1 MTSDDTDLQNL
12 YQRATRRGAGSDCPS
27 EETLMK
33 AATNKL
39 PSREREAVAL
49 HVAKCSDCAR
59 DFRIARSLAPWA
71 AEASKNAREEERNLS
86 PFAIAVT
93 VAIAVSIPLIV
104 WMVLAR
110 TGASKT
116 IDRLYAEI
124 ARRDQEIRVL
134 RTASLAMR
142 TRLDQQLTPEI
153 GAPIVDL
160 DADSARGLALPAPGV
175 TTIEVPKTTR
185 SITLIAHLPFPHA
198 RSLELRDDEE
208 QLLWRADA
216 PQTDSGSITV
226 TLPRELVPP
235 GDYVLRATNAS
246 GRADFKFRTK

>member
-1 MTSDDTDLQNL
+1 MTIDDGDLQNV
-12 YQRATRRGAGSDCPS
+12 YQRATRRAGSECPT
-27 EETLMK
+27 EESLMK

-39 PSREREAVAL
+39 SSKERDAVAQ
-49 HVAKCSDCAR
+49 HVASCSDCAR

-86 PFAIAVT
+86 PLAIALT

-110 TGASKT
+110 TGASRT

-124 ARRDQEIRVL
+124 ARREQEIRAL
-134 RTASLAMR
+134 RTTSLAMR
-142 TRLDQQLTPEI
+142 TRLDQQLVPEI
-153 GAPIVDL
+153 GMPIVDL
-160 DADSARGLALPAPGV
+160 DADNAPALGFPAPGV
-175 TTIEVPKTTR
+175 KTIEVPRTTR
-185 SITLIAHLPFPHA
+185 SITLIMHLPFPHA

-246 GRADFKFRTK
+246 GHADFKFRTK